1 MIDWYINWLNRWLT
15 DIFTNWLQEI
25 GSCDYGSWEVPRFAI
40 CKLETQESQWCNSV
54 QVQRPGDQE
63 NRWFKSHSED
73 RRKWMFQV
81 KSQAKEERGKERGRK
96 KKEIERKREA
106 GRERGRE
113 GRMDGRGK
121 RKNIFPSSA
130 FLFYSDPLWT
140 GWCPP
145 SLKRTTHLIQFI
157 HSNVNLF
164 QQQPQRHTQKV
175 FNQVA
180 GKPSQTDPW
189 HWLP

>member
-40 CKLETQESQWCNSV
+40 CKLETQESRWCNSV

-96 KKEIERKREA
+96 KKERWR
-106 GRERGRE
+106 GRERRAEREGGRE
-113 GRMDGRGK
+113 GWMEGERER
-121 RKNIFPSSA
+121 ISS
-130 FLFYSDPLWT
+130 LPLHF
-140 GWCPP
+140 CF
-145 SLKRTTHLIQFI
+145 IQTLCGLDDALL
-157 HSNVNLF
+157 VW
-164 QQQPQRHTQKV
+164 R
-175 FNQVA
+175 
-180 GKPSQTDPW
+180 
-189 HWLP
+189 